1 MEKVLKT
8 WYSKYVG
15 QKETAGGR
23 FLFLIAPL
31 CQVGIPP
38 FSHCPKANPDIAGLP
53 IKQCSIFI

>member
-1 MEKVLKT
+1 MEKILKT

-15 QKETAGGR
+15 QKGTVGGFFFSYR
-23 FLFLIAPL
+23 ASLP
-31 CQVGIPP
+31 GWNPP